1 MYNKV
6 REFKIFWQKLLGSQ
20 NKQFLS
26 LIMKTSL
33 SGFSLCGHFYSSV
46 LLMESEHCLS
56 SQWPEHSLLLGSGV
70 QLMQWI
76 SV

>member
-6 REFKIFWQKLLGSQ
+6 REFLIFWQKLLGSR

-26 LIMKTSL
+26 LIVKIAL
-33 SGFSLCGHFYSSV
+33 SCFSLRRHFYSLV
-46 LLMESEHCLS
+46 LLVESKHCLS
-56 SQWPEHSLLLGSGV
+56 TQWPEHSLLLGSGV